1 MGTVLRPVGHEDQL
15 SLVDH
20 LDELR
25 TRLMIALGFFLVFFA
40 LAFWQ
45 SDHVLDVV
53 NRPFK
58 EATKSQTE
66 RGPLAKT
73 ATFQNNIGDLATRT
87 EDFAQAVAADR
98 GASPAV
104 KRSAAALE
112 SSARK
117 VARGVPPANTREP
130 VTLGVAEPF
139 TATFKVSAYAALLL
153 SMPVILWQLYAFVLP
168 AFAPKERKVAL
179 PLMLAVPFLFVA
191 GAAFAYF
198 FVLPKAIKVLQ
209 GFNSDN
215 FDILIQARDL
225 YKFTVLTCVGMGA
238 LFQVPIAILGL
249 TRMDIITVAQLRAN
263 RRYAILVIAVIAML
277 LPGTD
282 PISLLLSMLPLLVLY
297 EGSILIAAFLDR
309 QARRRAAAEDSGDA
323 TTAAPYDEDD

>member
-1 MGTVLRPVGHEDQL
+1 MATVLRPVGHEDQM

-25 TRLMIALGFFLVFFA
+25 TRLLVCIGTFLVLFG

-45 SDHVLDVV
+45 SDHVLDAV

-58 EATKSQTE
+58 VATKHQSE

-73 ATFQNNIGDLATRT
+73 STFQRDLGDLAAKSST
-87 EDFAQAVAADR
+87 FARAVAADPD
-98 GASPAV
+98 ASPAV
-104 KRSAAALE
+104 KRSAAALAE
-112 SSARK
+112 SARR
-117 VARGVPPANTREP
+117 VSSGVPPANTREP

-139 TATFKVSAYAALLL
+139 TATFKVAAYAALLFA
-153 SMPVILWQLYAFVLP
+153 MPIILWQLYAFVLP
-168 AFAPKERKVAL
+168 AFSPTERRVAL

-209 GFNSDN
+209 GFNADD

-225 YKFTVLTCVGMGA
+225 YKFTILTCIGMGA

-263 RRYAILVIAVIAML
+263 RRYAVLVIAVVAML

-282 PISLLLSMLPLLVLY
+282 PVSLLLSMLPLLVLY
-297 EGSILIAAFLDR
+297 EGSILIAALLDR
-309 QARRRAAAEDSGDA
+309 RARRRQAEEDPEDA
-323 TTAAPYDEDD
+323 TMPALYDEDD